1 MSGVKSDFSPIP
13 SAGVSAVSIGNGHT
27 SRLADTVADRSG
39 RFSMKLP
46 PGSYNVSLA
55 LKGGTASVYKTVVI
69 RAGRVTRVKL
79 VEGTV

>member
-1 MSGVKSDFSPIP
+1 
-13 SAGVSAVSIGNGHT
+13 
-27 SRLADTVADRSG
+27 
-39 RFSMKLP
+39 MKLP
-46 PGSYNVSLA
+46 PGSYQVSLA